1 MRPFAWLLSPLQDVS
16 DLFADLCLE
25 GTDSGHDQGELVGK
39 VTMQTDPIADLLTSI
54 RNALRARKG
63 AGYVP
68 RARLKEAIVQKL
80 IEEGFIGSFR
90 VEERSGFPHLKI
102 ELKYDESGDP
112 ALHGLQRVSKPSL
125 RMHVGAE
132 AIPTVRNGLGIS
144 ILSTSRGVIV
154 DREARKMR
162 VGGEVLC
169 SAW

>member
-1 MRPFAWLLSPLQDVS
+1 M
-16 DLFADLCLE
+16 FADLCLE
-25 GTDSGHDQGELVGK
+25 GADSRHDKGQLVGK
-39 VTMQTDPIADLLTSI
+39 GIMQTDPIADLLTSI

-63 AGYVP
+63 AVYVP
-68 RARLKEAIVQKL
+68 RSRLKEAIVQKL
-80 IEEGFIGSFR
+80 IQEGFIGSFR